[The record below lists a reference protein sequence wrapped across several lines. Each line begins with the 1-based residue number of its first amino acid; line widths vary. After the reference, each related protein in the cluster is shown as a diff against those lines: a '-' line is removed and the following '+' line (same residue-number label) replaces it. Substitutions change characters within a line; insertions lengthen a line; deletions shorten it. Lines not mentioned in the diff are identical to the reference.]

1 MSASN
6 AQVFQF
12 QNPFREIIEFYAISG
27 WVAAAVLTFALDA
40 SAHVHSNVFLAFAL
54 FCLFAAAYRTYQ
66 AMELWDMQKHLQGVP
81 LSFMTR
87 EELKAHMVG
96 HESDLFLGFAFEW
109 TQQHVQLVH
118 DIRRIDP
125 SRLRAPGKDEMG
137 QRWVHG
143 LGMAQETKL
152 FLPLDHTAGHL
163 LLVGTTRSG
172 KSRILDIII
181 SQAVARGETV
191 IVWDPKNDKGL
202 VESLQHALVDNG
214 HDADELVYFNPAF
227 PEKSWRIDP
236 LANFV
241 TATELA
247 SRIAAL
253 IPSETG
259 ADPFT
264 AHSMMVLTNLCEGLL
279 MINMKPS
286 LKLLKRFVD
295 SGPEWLLVRACEAY
309 FTKNMPDWEQQA
321 QEFLR
326 RAKGRN
332 DREKAIAYDNFYAE
346 IVQAKFPSTALEGLF
361 SDFTHD
367 TQHQQKM
374 TASLTP
380 VLTMLTAG
388 ALGDMLSPDDENYKD
403 DRHITNF
410 SAIIRNRQAC
420 YIGLNTLSD
429 NMVGSAIGSMFVS
442 DMTAV
447 SGDRYNY
454 GQKLRPVTLII
465 DEAAELI
472 SDKLIQ
478 LLNKAGG
485 SLVRLVVATQT
496 FADFAARVGSADKA
510 EMILGNL
517 NNKIILRTINA
528 GTQKYLVE
536 SFPETYV
543 RHIEYTQATDAR
555 TDNLMGFGYRLSEAM
570 KETQVPYISADVLG
584 CIPNLEFIA
593 DISGGR
599 IFKGRIPILGTDN
612 RLPDKEST

>member
-1 MSASN
+1 MSTQ
-6 AQVFQF
+6 QVLRF
-12 QNPFREIIEFYAISG
+12 QNPFREIHEYYAISG

-40 SAHVHSNVFLAFAL
+40 NSHVHSNVFLGFAL
-54 FCLFAAAYRTYQ
+54 FCLFAAGYRTYQ
-66 AMELWDMQKHLQGVP
+66 AVQLWDLQKHLQGVP
-81 LSFMTR
+81 LTFMSR
-87 EELKAHMVG
+87 QDLHGYMKG
-96 HESDLFLGFAFEW
+96 HEADLFLGFGFEW
-109 TQQHVQLVH
+109 TQENVQLVH

-125 SRLRAPGKDEMG
+125 SRLRTPGREEMG
-137 QRWVHG
+137 QRWIHG
-143 LGMAQETKL
+143 LGVLNEQTL
-152 FLPLDHTAGHL
+152 FLPLEHTAGHL
-163 LLVGTTRSG
+163 LLVGTTRAG

-181 SQAVARGETV
+181 SQAIARGEAV

-202 VESLQHALVDNG
+202 VESLENAIIDGGG
-214 HDADELVYFNPAF
+214 HPEELVYFNPAF

-236 LANFV
+236 LMNFI

-279 MINMKPS
+279 MINTKPT

-309 FTKNMPDWEQQA
+309 FRKHLPDWEQQV
-321 QEFLR
+321 EDYLR

-332 DREKAIAYDNFYAE
+332 DREKAIAYDNFYSE
-346 IVQAKFPSTALEGLF
+346 VVQAKFPSTALEGLF

-367 TQHQQKM
+367 VQHQQKM

-388 ALGDMLSPDDENYKD
+388 NLGEMLSPDDDNPND
-403 DRHITNF
+403 TRPITNF
-410 SAIIRNRQAC
+410 SAIIRNQQAC

-454 GQKLRPVTLII
+454 GKQLRPVTLII

-496 FADFAARVGSADKA
+496 FADFSARVGSTEKAD
-510 EMILGNL
+510 MILGNL
-517 NNKIILRTINA
+517 NNRVILRTINA
-528 GTQKYLVE
+528 GTQKYIVE

-543 RHIEYTQATDAR
+543 RHIEYSQATDAS
-555 TDNLMGFGYRLSEAM
+555 TDNPLAFGYRLSESM
-570 KETQVPYISADVLG
+570 KETQVPYVAADVLG
-584 CIPNLEFIA
+584 CLPNLEFIA
-593 DISGGR
+593 QISGGR

-612 RLPDKEST
+612 RVSKPTQG

>member
-1 MSASN
+1 MST
-6 AQVFQF
+6 AQIFRL
-12 QNPFREIIEFYAISG
+12 QNPFREIIEYYAISG
-27 WVAAAVLTFALDA
+27 WLAAAVLTFALDA
-40 SAHVHSNVFLAFAL
+40 TAHVHSNVFFAFAL
-54 FCLFAAAYRTYQ
+54 FCLFAGGYRAYQ
-66 AMELWDMQKHLQGVP
+66 AIQLWDLQKHLDGVP
-81 LSFMTR
+81 LTFMSR
-87 EELKAHMVG
+87 EQLNQFTLG
-96 HESDLFLGFAFEW
+96 HDKDLFLGFGFEW

-118 DIRRIDP
+118 DIRRMDP
-125 SRLRAPGKDEMG
+125 ARLRAPKREEMG
-137 QRWVHG
+137 QRWMHG
-143 LGMAQETKL
+143 LGVADEAPL

-163 LLVGTTRSG
+163 LVVGTTRAG

-181 SQAVARGETV
+181 SQAIKRNEAV

-202 VESLQHALVDNG
+202 VESLENALA
-214 HDADELVYFNPAF
+214 DAGRSRKMVYFNPAF
-227 PEKSWRIDP
+227 PERSCRIDP
-236 LANFV
+236 LKNFI

-279 MINMKPS
+279 MIGKKPT

-295 SGPEWLLVRACEAY
+295 SGPEWLLVRACETY
-309 FTKNMPDWEQQA
+309 FTKHVPDWESQA
-321 QEFLR
+321 QEYLR
-326 RAKGRN
+326 RAKGRG
-332 DREKAIAYDNFYAE
+332 DREKAIAYDNFYSE
-346 IVQAKFPSTALEGLF
+346 VVQPKWPCTALEGLF

-388 ALGDMLSPDDENYKD
+388 ALGDMLSPDDSDPDEHRKKTD
-403 DRHITNF
+403 FCT
-410 SAIIRNRQAC
+410 IIKNRCAC

-454 GQKLRPVTLII
+454 GKDLRPVTLII

-485 SLVRLVVATQT
+485 SMVRLVVATQT
-496 FADFAARVGSADKA
+496 FADFSARVGSVEKAD
-510 EMILGNL
+510 MVLGNL
-517 NNKIILRTINA
+517 NNRLILRTVNA
-528 GTQKYLVE
+528 GTQKYVVE
-536 SFPETYV
+536 SFPKTYV
-543 RHIEYTQATDAR
+543 RHIEYSQATGAS
-555 TDNLMGFGYRLSEAM
+555 TDSPLAFDYRLNESM
-570 KETQVPYISADVLG
+570 KETEVPYVQADVLG
-584 CIPNLEFIA
+584 CLPNLEFIA
-593 DISGGR
+593 QISGGR
-599 IFKGRIPILGTDN
+599 LIKGRIPILGEN
-612 RLPDKEST
+612 QNAPPKAN